1 MHRTPLSLP
10 SPLGNARQ
18 LVRLP
23 WGPSLTPA
31 LWVFIR
37 GRGPYCSTR
46 SQRPTLPGA
55 YFITLFP
62 RARAVPSPA
71 SSGSLETVHTLELP
85 CPPYPPLSSV
95 PAWDFS
101 SPTQIPPF
109 PHLIISQA
117 HCHHLHEALL
127 HNLALTHPFLPE
139 SQSIY
144 SAIQQLDVRRAWC
157 WVPMCLPNT
166 YAS

>member
-1 MHRTPLSLP
+1 MPRTPLSLR
-10 SPLGNARQ
+10 SPLGNAWQ

-31 LWVFIR
+31 LWVLIG

-55 YFITLFP
+55 FFITIFP

-71 SSGSLETVHTLELP
+71 SSEGLRRSTLWSCPAHHARPSPLLLHGISPLP
-85 CPPYPPLSSV
+85 PRPLLFHILSYLK
-95 PAWDFS
+95 
-101 SPTQIPPF
+101 T
-109 PHLIISQA
+109 
-117 HCHHLHEALL
+117 HCYQLHEALL
-127 HNLALTHPFLPE
+127 YSLALTHPFHPE

-144 SAIQQLDVRRAWC
+144 TLHFS
-157 WVPMCLPNT
+157 
-166 YAS
+166 S